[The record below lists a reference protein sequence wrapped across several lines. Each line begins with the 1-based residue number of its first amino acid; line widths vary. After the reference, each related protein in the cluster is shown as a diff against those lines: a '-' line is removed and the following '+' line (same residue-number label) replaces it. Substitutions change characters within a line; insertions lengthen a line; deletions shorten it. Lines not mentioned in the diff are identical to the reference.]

1 MLYYVVASTFA
12 HLLMLS
18 YKLLTEIAICF
29 YQLNL
34 KVNKMFVDKIQ
45 LTRQCNT
52 ESAECQ
58 VNKHSIDINKA
69 IYSHIS
75 L

>member
-12 HLLMLS
+12 HLLMFS
-18 YKLLTEIAICF
+18 YKLLTEMAIYF

-34 KVNKMFVDKIQ
+34 KVDKLFVDKLQ

-52 ESAECQ
+52 ESAEM
-58 VNKHSIDINKA
+58 SSSYT
-69 IYSHIS
+69 IY
-75 L
+75 